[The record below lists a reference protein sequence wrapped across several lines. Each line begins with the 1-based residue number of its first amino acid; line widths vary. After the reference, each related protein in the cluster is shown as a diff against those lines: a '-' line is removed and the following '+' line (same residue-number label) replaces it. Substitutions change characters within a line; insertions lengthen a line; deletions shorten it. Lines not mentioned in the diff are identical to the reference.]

1 MPLTLEGIARL
12 EAKMQA
18 NRSLPLLCQACRRKG
33 TLRWAPRSGY
43 VPVVIHTCPGPWTLA
58 GYNQV
63 AR

>member
-1 MPLTLEGIARL
+1 MPLTLEAIARI

-18 NRSLPLLCQACRRKG
+18 DRSLPLLCEKCRRKG

-43 VPVVIHTCPGPWTLA
+43 NPVVTHACPGPWVLA
-58 GYNQV
+58 GWTVV